1 MTMVIVKRK
10 GFHPYEDMS
19 DFEKF
24 KVEFPSKEKFNSFLT
39 EKKIVSKEYELLL
52 MFGTNLK

>member
-1 MTMVIVKRK
+1 MTMVIVKQK
-10 GFHPYEDMS
+10 GFYPYEYMS

-39 EKKIVSKEYELLL
+39 EKKIVSKEYELFL